1 MNNTQT
7 YTNESPEVVNC
18 LKWLG
23 DMFDLSSQYN
33 TVMECISNIC
43 NGQFDGWIW
52 HGEGNNGKSS
62 FRKFLMNHICPNA
75 RMSTAY
81 MNDLPS
87 GIYFI
92 EEPEDDFDFEH
103 VATTQ
108 RIYIT
113 NRIPQCIP
121 SNFKILRFKKIQ
133 AIDRHFNANQYAD
146 AFRWLYQ
153 QYTNNIHQLH
163 NNSPLLTA
171 LLEEIGSDV

>member
-33 TVMECISNIC
+33 ILMECISDIC
-43 NGQFDGWIW
+43 SGQFDGWIW

-103 VATTQ
+103 VVAKQ

-113 NRIPQCIP
+113 NRIPQHIP
-121 SNFKILRFKKIQ
+121 PNLKILRFKRIH
-133 AIDRHFNANQYAD
+133 AIDGYFNADQHAD
-146 AFRWLYQ
+146 AFRWLYK
-153 QYTNNIHQLH
+153 QYIINMQQLH
-163 NNSPLLTA
+163 NSDGLLTA
-171 LLEEIGSDV
+171 LLEEITSDS